1 MIRKDHAWIFYH
13 IDVIRRSDQ
22 AVHFLRK
29 SIASVCERNFIPG
42 LYPQTA
48 RQIIIQPETG
58 LIGIESLPFKYIH
71 AGDLIR
77 LDKIGLNRDIS
88 FFPDPGTLECQ
99 YPFRILY
106 IGNLLNRFQVLQGE
120 ILSGQPQILQIEI
133 PVIAVRTV
141 RHPVHIGVNSGKC
154 QRSNQNHQEYCDE
167 L

>member
-1 MIRKDHAWIFYH
+1 M
-13 IDVIRRSDQ
+13 
-22 AVHFLRK
+22 
-29 SIASVCERNFIPG
+29 
-42 LYPQTA
+42 
-48 RQIIIQPETG
+48 
-58 LIGIESLPFKYIH
+58 IGIKRLSFKYIH

-133 PVIAVRTV
+133 PVITVRAV

-154 QRSNQNHQEYCDE
+154 KRRDHNHQEYGDE
-167 L
+167 LRPVQAQLAKQFSVQHNQSSRLLPGHAVNLHRVFILRHA